1 METALKEMASSGTL
15 GAIVAAVFSL
25 LALVIAVL
33 IWTLKRYVDSSMRRE
48 EKFEK
53 FMEALTSAMNAIGI
67 NCQACR
73 VDSMARLHEAGETI
87 GREISLALA
96 AQATRFESALTNTA
110 QSIRGFNEQLVQN
123 VERIHLRETVD
134 ELSRPH
140 TAAEG
145 IVRR

>member
-1 METALKEMASSGTL
+1 MESSLRDLSSSGAL
-15 GAIVAAVFSL
+15 GAIVASVFSL
-25 LALVIAVL
+25 LAIVIAVL

-134 ELSRPH
+134 ELSRP
-140 TAAEG
+140 
-145 IVRR
+145 R